1 MVALSARLSAAVG
14 DRTAKPLATH
24 LGLHTVGDLLRH
36 YPRRYVE
43 RGALTPFDELVVDE
57 FATVFAEV
65 DACSGRTLS
74 ASGPV
79 CCSGSVSTTEP

>member
-14 DRTAKPLATH
+14 DRTAKALATH

-43 RGALTPFDELVVDE
+43 RGALTPFDELVLDE
-57 FATVFAEV
+57 FATVFARGRRV
-65 DACSGRTLS
+65 HGADAAGPRAAAR
-74 ASGPV
+74 ASTRP
-79 CCSGSVSTTEP
+79 T